1 MNPQMFNNNN
11 SNQNMNMNY
20 LQKINNLTNIFNGMN
35 NFNGNIDYNFKDNT
49 NTLLRRIDSSIMIPD
64 HQHPL
69 YSCFTPQR
77 QRNSQSW
84 ACRKCRCNYTYN
96 TPSFYCTACDFDL
109 CQKCLLNYP
118 LYQIQMYD
126 YSLKENFN
134 VVANPNHLNYK
145 KDIHDHIMALV
156 QIENYNNDTY
166 TIHCRV
172 RRCDIRNTEP
182 FYYCSLCN
190 FYVCQNCFRNSQVFQ
205 NNNINNQTNFNNNM
219 NQRPNNAFNPN
230 YNNNMNQGSNN
241 NYNGNYNNNNMNQGP
256 NNNYNGNYNNN
267 NFNMNYNNGNNNNN
281 IQQPNQVSVG
291 NNNIPYNNN
300 INQNPIN
307 NNQNNNN
314 NKQQPNQV
322 SDNNNIPY
330 NNNINQNPINNFNN
344 NNQPF
349 INMNNNNDNN
359 EQKNLDQ
366 YLSGNQ
372 LQENQPK

>member
-35 NFNGNIDYNFKDNT
+35 NFNGQIEYNFKDNT

-64 HQHPL
+64 HPHPL
-69 YSCFTPQR
+69 YSCYTPQR
-77 QRNSQSW
+77 QRNNQFW
-84 ACRKCRCNYTYN
+84 TCGKCRCNYTYN

-134 VVANPNHLNYK
+134 VFLNQNHSNYK

-172 RRCDIRNTEP
+172 RRCDIRNTES

-190 FYVCQNCFRNSQVFQ
+190 FYVCQNCFRNSQGFQ

-230 YNNNMNQGSNN
+230 YNNNMNQG
-241 NYNGNYNNNNMNQGP
+241 P

-267 NFNMNYNNGNNNNN
+267 NFNMNYNNGNNNN

-291 NNNIPYNNN
+291 
-300 INQNPIN
+300 
-307 NNQNNNN
+307 
-314 NKQQPNQV
+314 
-322 SDNNNIPY
+322 NNNIPY

-359 EQKNLDQ
+359 DRKNLDP
-366 YLSGNQ
+366 YLAGNQ

>member
-1 MNPQMFNNNN
+1 MNPQMLNNNMN
-11 SNQNMNMNY
+11 NQNMNMNY
-20 LQKINNLTNIFNGMN
+20 AQKINDLISIFNKMDT
-35 NFNGNIDYNFKDNT
+35 FNGPIKYNFKDNT

-64 HQHPL
+64 HPHPL
-69 YSCFTPQR
+69 YSCYTPQR
-77 QRNSQSW
+77 QRNSQFW
-84 ACRKCRCNYTYN
+84 TCGKCRCNYTYN
-96 TPSFYCTACDFDL
+96 TPSYYCTACDFDL

-156 QIENYNNDTY
+156 KIENYNNDTY

-300 INQNPIN
+300 INQNN
-307 NNQNNNN
+307 NS

-322 SDNNNIPY
+322 SANNNIPY

-359 EQKNLDQ
+359 DRKNLDP
-366 YLSGNQ
+366 YLAGNQ
-372 LQENQPK
+372 LEENQPK

>member
-1 MNPQMFNNNN
+1 MNPQMLNNNMN
-11 SNQNMNMNY
+11 NQNINMNY
-20 LQKINNLTNIFNGMN
+20 AQKINDLISIFNKMDT
-35 NFNGNIDYNFKDNT
+35 FNGQVNLNFKENT

-64 HQHPL
+64 HPHPL
-69 YSCFTPQR
+69 YSCYTPQR
-77 QRNSQSW
+77 QRNNQFW
-84 ACRKCRCNYTYN
+84 TCGKCRCNYTYN

-172 RRCDIRNTEP
+172 RRCDIRNTES

-241 NYNGNYNNNNMNQGP
+241 NYNGNYNNNNMNQGS

-359 EQKNLDQ
+359 DRKNLDP
-366 YLSGNQ
+366 YLAGNQ
-372 LQENQPK
+372 LEENQPK

>member
-35 NFNGNIDYNFKDNT
+35 NFNGQIEYNFKDNT

-64 HQHPL
+64 HPHPL

-77 QRNSQSW
+77 QRNNQSW

-96 TPSFYCTACDFDL
+96 TPSYYCTACDFDL

-134 VVANPNHLNYK
+134 VFLNQNHSNYK

-172 RRCDIRNTEP
+172 KRCDIRNTES

-241 NYNGNYNNNNMNQGP
+241 NYNGNYNNNMNQGP

-372 LQENQPK
+372 LEENQPK

>member
-1 MNPQMFNNNN
+1 MFNNNN
-11 SNQNMNMNY
+11 MNNQNMNMNY

-35 NFNGNIDYNFKDNT
+35 NFNGQIEYNFKENT

-64 HQHPL
+64 HPHPL
-69 YSCFTPQR
+69 YSCYTPQR
-77 QRNSQSW
+77 QRNNQFW
-84 ACRKCRCNYTYN
+84 TCGKCRCNYTYN
-96 TPSFYCTACDFDL
+96 TPSYYCTACDFDL

-134 VVANPNHLNYK
+134 VFLNQNHSNYK

-172 RRCDIRNTEP
+172 KRCDIRNTEP

-190 FYVCQNCFRNSQVFQ
+190 FYVCQNCFCNPQGFQ

-219 NQRPNNAFNPN
+219 FNNNNNMNQRPNNVFNPN
-230 YNNNMNQGSNN
+230 Y
-241 NYNGNYNNNNMNQGP
+241 NNNMNQGP
-256 NNNYNGNYNNN
+256 NNNYNGNYNNILQPNQVSVN
-267 NFNMNYNNGNNNNN
+267 NKNIPYNNN
-281 IQQPNQVSVG
+281 INQNPINNNQNSNSNNQQPNQVSA

-307 NNQNNNN
+307 NNF
-314 NKQQPNQV
+314 NK
-322 SDNNNIPY
+322 
-330 NNNINQNPINNFNN
+330 NP
-344 NNQPF
+344 PF

>member
-35 NFNGNIDYNFKDNT
+35 NFNGQIDYNFKDNT

-64 HQHPL
+64 HPHPL

-77 QRNSQSW
+77 QRNSQFW
-84 ACRKCRCNYTYN
+84 TCGKCRCNYTYN
-96 TPSFYCTACDFDL
+96 TPSYYCTACDFDL

-134 VVANPNHLNYK
+134 VFLNQNHSNYK

-219 NQRPNNAFNPN
+219 FNNNNNMNQRPNNVFNPN
-230 YNNNMNQGSNN
+230 Y
-241 NYNGNYNNNNMNQGP
+241 NNNMNQGP
-256 NNNYNGNYNNN
+256 NNNYNGNYNNILQPNQVSVN
-267 NFNMNYNNGNNNNN
+267 NKNIPYNNN
-281 IQQPNQVSVG
+281 INQNPINNNQNSNSNNQQPNQVSA

-307 NNQNNNN
+307 NNY
-314 NKQQPNQV
+314 NK
-322 SDNNNIPY
+322 
-330 NNNINQNPINNFNN
+330 NP
-344 NNQPF
+344 PF
-349 INMNNNNDNN
+349 INLNNNN

>member
-1 MNPQMFNNNN
+1 MNPQMLNNNMN
-11 SNQNMNMNY
+11 NQNMNMNY
-20 LQKINNLTNIFNGMN
+20 AQKINDLISIFNKMDT
-35 NFNGNIDYNFKDNT
+35 FNGQVNLNFKENT

-64 HQHPL
+64 HPHPL
-69 YSCFTPQR
+69 YSCYTPQR
-77 QRNSQSW
+77 QRNNQFW
-84 ACRKCRCNYTYN
+84 TCGKCRCNYTYN

-134 VVANPNHLNYK
+134 VFLNQNHSNYK

-172 RRCDIRNTEP
+172 RRCDIRNTES

-359 EQKNLDQ
+359 DRKNLDP
-366 YLSGNQ
+366 YLAGNQ
-372 LQENQPK
+372 LEENQPK

>member
-1 MNPQMFNNNN
+1 MFNNNN

-64 HQHPL
+64 HPHPL
-69 YSCFTPQR
+69 YSCYTPQR
-77 QRNSQSW
+77 QRNNQFW
-84 ACRKCRCNYTYN
+84 TCGKCRCNYTYN

-134 VVANPNHLNYK
+134 VFLNQNHSNYK

-241 NYNGNYNNNNMNQGP
+241 NYNGNYNNNN
-256 NNNYNGNYNNN
+256 
-267 NFNMNYNNGNNNNN
+267 FNMNYNNGNNNNN

-330 NNNINQNPINNFNN
+330 NNNINQNLINNFN

-359 EQKNLDQ
+359 DRKNLDP
-366 YLSGNQ
+366 YLAGNQ
-372 LQENQPK
+372 LEENQPK